1 MNRAEIESG
10 VGEILSTVLERG
22 NAANL
27 ARSNEAAWDSL
38 KHMQIVF
45 AIEEKFGVRFSEEQ
59 IPRLD
64 SFPKIVDC
72 VYSLNAS

>member
-1 MNRAEIESG
+1 
-10 VGEILSTVLERG
+10 
-22 NAANL
+22 
-27 ARSNEAAWDSL
+27 
-38 KHMQIVF
+38 MQIVF

-72 VYSLNAS
+72 VYSQNAS